1 MTVSSELRARVLAWI
16 GADPDEATRDEL
28 AALLQRADGDGDRD
42 GGGASEAAGA
52 AAELASR
59 FDGRLEFGTAG
70 LRAPMGGGPM
80 RMNRLVVRQA
90 AAGLARFLAPGSLV
104 VIGFDARHR
113 SDVFAAD
120 SARVLAAAGCR
131 VARFPTIVPTPVLA
145 FAIRHLGADAGV
157 MCTASHNPP
166 ADNGYK
172 VYLGDGAQIIPP
184 VDVAIAREIDAV
196 IDLGQP
202 IELAP
207 EDHPDITTLADDV
220 VEAYVSRA
228 AGAPPVGLDRSPVI
242 VYTPMHGVGR
252 SVAHE
257 VLARSGFGRVHDVP
271 AQADPDPDFSTV
283 AFPNPEEPGALDLAI
298 AVAREQRADVVLA
311 NDPDADRLGVVVPVD
326 PGDPFDDGSGWR
338 ILTGNEIGAVL
349 AEHILRATSGSDRLV
364 VTTFVSSRLLARQAE
379 HHGVHH
385 AEVLTGFKWIVRP
398 AMERPDQRFVFGFE
412 EALGFSVD
420 PYIRDKDG
428 ITAARAFAEV
438 VAEGA
443 TSGRTVGAVLEELA
457 RRHGH
462 HATRT
467 WSARFDG
474 PDAHVRMAA
483 VVERWRAHPPTD
495 LGGWAVTDV
504 TDLARGERLPPTDA
518 IVVDLDDGA
527 RVVLR
532 PSGTEPKVKV
542 YLEVVEPVRAG
553 PEGFSEAVGRGR
565 DAVESLRAA
574 VAGALGLAPG

>member
-1 MTVSSELRARVLAWI
+1 MTVPAAVRAAALSWI
-16 GADPDEATRDEL
+16 AADPDDETRDEL
-28 AALLQRADGDGDRD
+28 EGLL
-42 GGGASEAAGA
+42 A
-52 AAELASR
+52 AATAGDAVAATDLESR
-59 FDGRLEFGTAG
+59 FGGRLEFGTAG
-70 LRAPMGGGPM
+70 LRAPMGAGPM

-90 AAGLARFLAPGSLV
+90 AAGLARHLGPGATV

-113 SDVFAAD
+113 SDVFAED

-131 VARFPTIVPTPVLA
+131 VSRFATTVPTPVLA

-157 MCTASHNPP
+157 MCTASHNPRL
-166 ADNGYK
+166 DNGYK

-184 VDVAIAREIDAV
+184 VDAEIAAAIDAV
-196 IDLGQP
+196 VAEETPIPLADPDDAAIDVLG
-202 IELAP
+202 
-207 EDHPDITTLADDV
+207 DDV
-220 VEAYVSRA
+220 VDAYVRHA
-228 AGAPPVGLDRSPVI
+228 IWADAGGAGGTSPVI

-252 SVAHE
+252 TVARA
-257 VLARSGFGRVHDVP
+257 VLAGSGFDRVLDVP
-271 AQADPDPDFSTV
+271 AQAEPDPTFPTV

-298 AVAREQRADVVLA
+298 AEARRHGADVVLA
-311 NDPDADRLGVVVPVD
+311 NDPDADRLGVVVPVA

-349 AEHILRATSGSDRLV
+349 AEHVLGTTSGADRLV

-398 AMERPDQRFVFGFE
+398 GLQRPDLRFVFGFE
-412 EALGFSVD
+412 EALGFTVD
-420 PYIRDKDG
+420 PYVRDKDG
-428 ITAARAFAEV
+428 ITAALAFARV
-438 VAEGA
+438 QAAAGA
-443 TSGRTVGAVLEELA
+443 AGRSIGDLLEELA

-474 PDAHVRMAA
+474 PDATARMAG
-483 VVERWRAHPPTD
+483 VVERWRATPPTR
-495 LGGWAVTDV
+495 LGDRDVVAVTDMA
-504 TDLARGERLPPTDA
+504 LGGRLPPTDA
-518 IVVDLDDGA
+518 VVVELEGDA

-542 YLEVVEPVRAG
+542 YLEVVEAVASGSDGYP
-553 PEGFSEAVGRGR
+553 EAVGQGRRTLDELR
-565 DAVESLRAA
+565 DAVGSS
-574 VAGALGLAPG
+574 LGLTAG